1 MIRRNQK
8 STIKGHL
15 IHSMSVQHGRV
26 QRQLYDTEKALY
38 RFQYTEGRAM
48 APAQRQHSIGK
59 AFGGLVLLS
68 VAGIISTYGRQPNP
82 VRPNLATACTQVRNG
97 DRHPAPFAMARRFL
111 IAL

>member
-1 MIRRNQK
+1 
-8 STIKGHL
+8 
-15 IHSMSVQHGRV
+15 MSVQHGRV

-68 VAGIISTYGRQPNP
+68 VAGIISTYGVYSQEQNIMWIGFSL
-82 VRPNLATACTQVRNG
+82 VCMVFVCTLCSNC
-97 DRHPAPFAMARRFL
+97 HN
-111 IAL
+111 

>member
-68 VAGIISTYGRQPNP
+68 VAGIISTYGVYSQEQNIMWIGFSL
-82 VRPNLATACTQVRNG
+82 VCMVFVCTLCSNC
-97 DRHPAPFAMARRFL
+97 HN
-111 IAL
+111 

>member
-68 VAGIISTYGRQPNP
+68 VAGIISTYGVYSQEQNIMWIGFS
-82 VRPNLATACTQVRNG
+82 LACMVFVCTLCSNC
-97 DRHPAPFAMARRFL
+97 HN
-111 IAL
+111 

>member
-1 MIRRNQK
+1 VIRRNQK

-68 VAGIISTYGRQPNP
+68 VAGIISTYGVYSQEQNIMWIGFSL
-82 VRPNLATACTQVRNG
+82 VCMVFVCTLCSNC
-97 DRHPAPFAMARRFL
+97 HN
-111 IAL
+111 